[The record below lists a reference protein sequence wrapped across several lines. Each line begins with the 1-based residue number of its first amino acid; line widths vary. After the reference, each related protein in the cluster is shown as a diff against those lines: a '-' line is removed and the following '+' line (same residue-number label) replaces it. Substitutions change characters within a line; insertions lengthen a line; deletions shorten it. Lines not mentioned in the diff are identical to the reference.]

1 MQMPWA
7 ANSEQR
13 AANSVKRKNI
23 FPCGKGFILFACLIC
38 WYAVTENSIKL
49 ETHIVEDLFRQ
60 CFHANYEG
68 LHRYAFTIL
77 KDNEEAKDIVQLAF
91 SNLWQKRYQINME
104 TGARAYLYTSV
115 HNLCLNT
122 VWKKTNARHYQAHL
136 AALAKRY
143 ESSDVVVEKELA
155 AKIAWALDQ
164 LPPRCREIFL
174 ASRFEE
180 KKYAE
185 IAADMNISVKTV
197 EAQMG
202 KALAQLR
209 THLSELFGS

>member
-1 MQMPWA
+1 M
-7 ANSEQR
+7 
-13 AANSVKRKNI
+13 
-23 FPCGKGFILFACLIC
+23 LFACLIC

-77 KDNEEAKDIVQLAF
+77 KDNEEAKDMVQSAF
-91 SNLWQKRYQINME
+91 SNLWQKRSQVNME

-115 HNLCLNT
+115 HNLCLNA
-122 VWKKTNARHYQAHL
+122 VRKKSNASQYQAHL

-143 ESSDVVVEKELA
+143 ESSDVLAEKELA

-164 LPPRCREIFL
+164 LPPRCREVFL
-174 ASRFEE
+174 ASRFEG

-185 IAADMNISVKTV
+185 IAAEMDISVKTV

-209 THLSELFGS
+209 THLSELFSS

>member
-1 MQMPWA
+1 
-7 ANSEQR
+7 
-13 AANSVKRKNI
+13 
-23 FPCGKGFILFACLIC
+23 
-38 WYAVTENSIKL
+38 VTENTIKL
-49 ETHIVEDLFRQ
+49 ETHIVEDLFRR

-68 LHRYAFTIL
+68 LHRYAFTIV
-77 KDNEEAKDIVQLAF
+77 KDNEEAKDIVQSAF
-91 SNLWQKRYQINME
+91 SNLWQKRSQVNME

-115 HNLCLNT
+115 HNLCLN
-122 VWKKTNARHYQAHL
+122 VVRKKSNASHYQAHL
-136 AALAKRY
+136 AAIAKRHA
-143 ESSDVVVEKELA
+143 SSDVLAEKELA
-155 AKIAWALDQ
+155 AKIAWALEQ

-174 ASRFEE
+174 ASRFEG

-185 IAADMNISVKTV
+185 IAADMHISVKTV